1 MLQIPGLYVAQSE
14 GKGRGVFAGKPIQE
28 GSVIEICEVIFIAE
42 DQLELLDKTILY
54 EYYFL
59 WPDGSAA
66 ACIALGLGSLYNH
79 SARPNAEVV
88 FDLDDT
94 TLTMRCTKNI
104 AAGTEICIDYQGG
117 LRDAPELWF

>member
-14 GKGRGVFAGKPIQE
+14 GKGRGVFAGKSIEQ
-28 GSVIEICEVIFIAE
+28 GSIIEICEVIFIAK
-42 DQLELLDKTILY
+42 DQLALLDKTILY

-59 WPDGSAA
+59 WPDSTAA

-79 SARPNAEVV
+79 SATPNAEVV
-88 FDLDDT
+88 FDLEDT
-94 TLTMRCTKNI
+94 TLTIRCTEHI

-117 LRDAPELWF
+117 LRDAPKLWF